1 MKLFENAE
9 TQEVNVNTE
18 EVSVQEAAD
27 QAYLKIATFMVENGI
42 QLNSDQIDSLKNT
55 ITESVVNEGECS
67 NCAPSS
73 DNNQIDDKEFKTAA
87 NSQDEEV
94 VDAAKDDSS
103 QKGAD
108 PCPQHI
114 EDAIEK
120 EEKNDEFVN
129 DYDEDVK
136 KNESAEEDS
145 SMYTSMLETFVLN
158 GVQLN
163 MDQLDALKEEFLLES
178 KDPEKKNRK
187 KVVNAIRKALQKD
200 MNNEGIKMWVVES
213 PNCKAFKKGESD
225 KFNLKFDFQPKG
237 LRIAAGIATAGA
249 TELGRAMGSGATA
262 GRASQ
267 EAVSAYLEKEDEIAE
282 LVASVGKE
290 NGFEASLVRAS
301 INGFT
306 IKAVATEAEVAT
318 ENKEEE

>member
-9 TQEVNVNTE
+9 NQEVNVNTE
-18 EVSVQEAAD
+18 VTVEETTETVEETVNPVTKMRE
-27 QAYLKIATFMVENGI
+27 FMVEHGAKCTI
-42 QLNSDQIDSLKNT
+42 EEVKALVESDA
-55 ITESVVNEGECS
+55 
-67 NCAPSS
+67 APSS
-73 DNNQIDDKEFKTAA
+73 DNNQIDDKEFKTTA

-94 VDAAKDDSS
+94 IDAAKDDSS

-129 DYDEDVK
+129 DYDQDVK
-136 KNESAEEDS
+136 KNVAAEEEDS
-145 SMYTSMLETFVLN
+145 TYMSMLETFVMN
-158 GVQLN
+158 GVQ
-163 MDQLDALKEEFLLES
+163 MDQEQLDALKEEFLLEA
-178 KDPEKKNRK
+178 KDPEKKGRK
-187 KVVNAIRKALQKD
+187 AVVNAIRKAIQKD

-213 PNCKAFKKGESD
+213 PNCKDFKKGNSE

-237 LRIAAGIATAGA
+237 LRVAAGIATAGA
-249 TELGRAMGSGATA
+249 SELGRAMGSGATA

-267 EAVSAYLEKEDEIAE
+267 EAVSAYLEKEDEIAD
-282 LVASVGKE
+282 LVAKVGKE
-290 NGFEASLVRAS
+290 HGFEASLVRAS

-306 IKAVATEAEVAT
+306 IKAVATAAEAPA
-318 ENKEEE
+318 EEKKDEE